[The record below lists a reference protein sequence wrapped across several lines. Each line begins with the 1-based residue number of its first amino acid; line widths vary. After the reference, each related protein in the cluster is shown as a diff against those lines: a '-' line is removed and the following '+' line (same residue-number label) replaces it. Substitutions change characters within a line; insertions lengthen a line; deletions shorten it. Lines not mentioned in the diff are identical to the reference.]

1 MRFYNTLTKKVEEF
15 KPIQG
20 GQVGLYSCG
29 PTVYDYAHIGNLRS
43 YIFSDTLRRALEYK
57 GLQVKQVVNIT
68 DIGHLTSDADS
79 GDDKMVKG
87 LKRENLPL
95 TLDGLKQLAT
105 KYEEAFKNDLLLLNI
120 ETPQHFPR
128 ATEYLKQEIEL
139 VQELE
144 KNGYAYKL
152 SDGVY
157 FDTGRLPDYGKL
169 GGLTPISEAQA
180 RIGVEGK
187 KSPRDFVLWKLSKD
201 DHLGFESPFGRG
213 FPGWHIECSAMSR
226 ELLGQPF
233 DIHTGGI
240 DHIPVHHNNEI
251 AQSEAAYG
259 TNLANFWM
267 HNEFINISGEKMAKS
282 EGNFIT
288 LKTIE
293 EKGFSPLAYRYLLL
307 GSHYRTPTSFS
318 WEALESA
325 QNAYTKLRNGVSMA
339 AETGQIDLRYKT
351 EFMDVLENDLNT
363 PQALAIVWKL
373 LDDKTVSNSDKK
385 ATILDFDKVL
395 GLELGKFETP
405 SEEILQLK
413 DKMDQAR
420 KERDFELSD
429 KLRDE
434 LSKKGWK
441 TSIAED
447 PRPSAQPRG
456 RDGALGLSVMLRPD
470 AIYEVMDIVAARLLL
485 LREAST
491 IFETMLELF
500 AKREPIDLLSLS
512 SRLKEKELSSSASA
526 ASAFLT
532 ELTSPCPP
540 RPTSSTTP
548 R

>member
-15 KPIQG
+15 SPIQEG
-20 GQVGLYSCG
+20 EAGLYSCG

-57 GLQVKQVVNIT
+57 GLKVKQVVNIT

-105 KYEEAFKNDLLLLNI
+105 KYEEAFKNDLLQLNI
-120 ETPQHFPR
+120 ETPHHFPR
-128 ATEYLKQEIEL
+128 ATEYLQQEIEL

-157 FDTGRLPDYGKL
+157 FDTGKLADYGKL

-180 RIGVEGK
+180 RVGAEGK

-233 DIHTGGI
+233 DLHTGGI

-259 TNLANFWM
+259 TKLANFWM

-318 WEALESA
+318 WESLGASA
-325 QNAYTKLRNGVSMA
+325 TAFFKLINLVGLLNDGGHASPQYIK
-339 AETGQIDLRYKT
+339 EFT
-351 EFMDVLENDLNT
+351 EAIENDLNT
-363 PQALAIVWKL
+363 PQALAVLWKMVR
-373 LDDKTVSNSDKK
+373 DKNISGEDIK

-395 GLELGKFETP
+395 GLDISSQSIKLQQYLEAIPDQIKELAVEREDARDKKDFAK
-405 SEEILQLK
+405 SDEIREQIK
-413 DKMDQAR
+413 
-420 KERDFELSD
+420 
-429 KLRDE
+429 
-434 LSKKGWK
+434 
-441 TSIAED
+441 
-447 PRPSAQPRG
+447 
-456 RDGALGLSVMLRPD
+456 ALGYDVLDTDSGQKLQKC
-470 AIYEVMDIVAARLLL
+470 E
-485 LREAST
+485 
-491 IFETMLELF
+491 
-500 AKREPIDLLSLS
+500 
-512 SRLKEKELSSSASA
+512 
-526 ASAFLT
+526 
-532 ELTSPCPP
+532 
-540 RPTSSTTP
+540 
-548 R
+548 